1 MGCAFLQQLFAERKK
16 KGRYLTKEALALRVR
31 GYEMSVQ
38 FKEDPMLNRL
48 MPATALGLL
57 LSLPL
62 AAPAAFADRIP
73 AQLTVTGEGATEI
86 APDLATLQVGVTTT
100 AATAAEA
107 LSANSAALEAA
118 LARLREAGV
127 EARDLQ
133 TSNLSVTPNW
143 TGYDSSSSSGPQI
156 AGYTAMNIVTVKV
169 RKLDTLGAVLDAA
182 VQDGAN
188 TLNGLTFGLQ
198 DPRPAMD
205 TARQAAVEDAKAK
218 AELYAE
224 AAGVKLGRIAT
235 ISESGGYG
243 GGPAPM
249 FKDAAMSAA
258 PVPVESGQLSMQA
271 TVTMV
276 WDLAD

>member
-1 MGCAFLQQLFAERKK
+1 
-16 KGRYLTKEALALRVR
+16 
-31 GYEMSVQ
+31 
-38 FKEDPMLNRL
+38 MLNRL

-57 LSLPL
+57 LALPL
-62 AAPAAFADRIP
+62 TAPAALADRDP

-100 AATAAEA
+100 GATAAEA
-107 LSANSAALEAA
+107 LAANSAALEAV

-127 EARDLQ
+127 EGRDLQ
-133 TSNLSVTPNW
+133 TSSLSVTPNW
-143 TGYDSSSSSGPQI
+143 TGYESSSSGPQI
-156 AGYTAMNIVTVKV
+156 SGYTAMNIVTVKV

-205 TARQAAVEDAKAK
+205 TARQAAIEDAKAK
-218 AELYAE
+218 AGLYAE
-224 AAGVKLGRIAT
+224 AAGVKLGRIAVIT
-235 ISESGGYG
+235 ENSGYG

-249 FKDAAMSAA
+249 FKEAAMSAA

-271 TVTMV
+271 TVTVV
-276 WDLAD
+276 WDLAE

>member
-1 MGCAFLQQLFAERKK
+1 M
-16 KGRYLTKEALALRVR
+16 
-31 GYEMSVQ
+31 
-38 FKEDPMLNRL
+38 PNRL
-48 MPATALGLL
+48 MPATATALGLGL
-57 LSLPL
+57 ALALPL
-62 AAPAAFADRIP
+62 AAPAALADRLP

-100 AATAAEA
+100 GATAAEA
-107 LSANSAALEAA
+107 LSANSAALEAV

-127 EARDLQ
+127 EGRDLQ

-143 TGYDSSSSSGPQI
+143 TGYDSSSSGPQI
-156 AGYTAMNIVTVKV
+156 SGYTAMNIVTVKL
-169 RKLDTLGAVLDAA
+169 RKLDSLGAVLDAA

-205 TARQAAVEDAKAK
+205 TARKAAIEDAKAK
-218 AELYAE
+218 AALYAE
-224 AAGVKLGRIAT
+224 AAGVTLGRIAVIT
-235 ISESGGYG
+235 ENSGSG

-249 FKDAAMSAA
+249 FREAAMSAA

-271 TVTMV
+271 TVTVV
-276 WDLAD
+276 WDLAE